1 MSRTAIPFA
10 VGDMSALAR
19 SLQTQLAQS
28 EAKPSHVSLLNMLA
42 RGAGFQNFQHFRSQT
57 DREDDLADIQV
68 PQPVDTKKI
77 EKLARYYDATGR
89 LVRWPPKESHRQ
101 ICLWA
106 LWSHLPPR
114 QTLSEKAINA
124 VIEGNHLFGDYA
136 LLRREMVGRAMLWR
150 TRDGREYRRI
160 EGAPP
165 PEACSL
171 IRILKQRRKLHPK
184 NDLTAS

>member
-19 SLQTQLAQS
+19 FLQNQLGQS
-28 EAKPSHVSLLNMLA
+28 QEPPGHVSLLNMLA
-42 RGAGFQNFQHFRSQT
+42 RAAGFQNFQHFRSQT
-57 DREDDLADIQV
+57 DQEDHLADI
-68 PQPVDTKKI
+68 PIFQPVDAKKI
-77 EKLARYYDATGR
+77 ERLTRYYDATGR
-89 LVRWPPKESHRQ
+89 LIRWPPKESHRQ

-124 VIEGNHLFGDYA
+124 VIEENHLFGDYA
-136 LLRREMVGRAMLWR
+136 LLRREMVVRSMLWR

-165 PEACSL
+165 PEASSL

>member
-19 SLQTQLAQS
+19 SLQNQLEQNH
-28 EAKPSHVSLLNMLA
+28 EPPGHVSLLNMLA
-42 RGAGFQNFQHFRSQT
+42 RAAGFQNFQHFKSQT
-57 DREDDLADIQV
+57 DQEEHLADIPV
-68 PQPVDTKKI
+68 AQPVDVKKI
-77 EKLARYYDATGR
+77 KQLARYYDMAGR
-89 LVRWPPKESHRQ
+89 LVRWPLKESHRQ
-101 ICLWA
+101 ICLWT

-114 QTLSEKAINA
+114 QTLNEKAINDI
-124 VIEGNHLFGDYA
+124 IEGNHLFGDYA

-165 PEACSL
+165 PEAASL